1 MTTVTMN
8 LPIVLLLTLFSSFA
22 HSQLTIEPDE
32 FAMGNM
38 DGLFDAII
46 DVRTADEWLAGH
58 VRVLCILFVVHWRS
72 LFYKL

>member
-1 MTTVTMN
+1 MTTMRMN
-8 LPIVLLLTLFSSFA
+8 LPIVLLLTLCSSFA

-58 VRVLCILFVVHWRS
+58 VRVLCICYL
-72 LFYKL
+72 